1 MEECWVTDKQ
11 KENSLLQQV
20 FDGIFTD
27 EEWDL
32 WVKGEFNLFDNYAE
46 RVGMTEDQINKMKG
60 KLKVEGSPKGKKSLY
75 EYYLNNPIDFSKLN
89 KWMK

>member
-1 MEECWVTDKQ
+1 MSDKQ
-11 KENSLLQQV
+11 KENSLLNEV

-27 EEWDL
+27 EEWNL

-46 RVGMTEDQINKMKG
+46 RVGMSEDQINKMKG
-60 KLKVEGSPKGKKSLY
+60 KLKGEDSPKVKKTLY

-89 KWMK
+89 K